1 MSEAQSRG
9 AGGFVRATGVFLSG
23 LRDRVRLPAAR
34 HAGVGSGSAPKEVGR
49 NSGVGSRAAPS
60 RSWRHRAEAGES
72 WRVRVWCGLLAYMG
86 QVLTQSDVSILE
98 HLVQH

>member
-49 NSGVGSRAAPS
+49 NSA
-60 RSWRHRAEAGES
+60 
-72 WRVRVWCGLLAYMG
+72 LLADVNTG
-86 QVLTQSDVSILE
+86 GAEQKLAAQSRGRGKQE
-98 HLVQH
+98 GEGLVWAFGLHGPSFDPK